1 MQVGV
6 VSDFDML
13 SLDAVSGKARYQSSG
28 IFPDTNTDWST
39 FFEVQKLLTKNQGKT
54 YAPLCRC
61 NRASI
66 CSPPDL
72 CSRAFAA
79 WRM

>member
-13 SLDAVSGKARYQSSG
+13 TLDAISGKARYEQSG

-39 FFEVQKLLTKNQGKT
+39 FFELQKLLTKNQGKT
-54 YAPLCRC
+54 
-61 NRASI
+61 
-66 CSPPDL
+66 
-72 CSRAFAA
+72 
-79 WRM
+79 